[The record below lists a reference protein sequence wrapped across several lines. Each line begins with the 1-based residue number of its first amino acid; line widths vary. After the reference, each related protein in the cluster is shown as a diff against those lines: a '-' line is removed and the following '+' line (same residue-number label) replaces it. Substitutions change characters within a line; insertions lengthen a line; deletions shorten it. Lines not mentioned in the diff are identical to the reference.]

1 MNPYET
7 PYITIDINWVRNL
20 SVKDK
25 ITKPIKENVGVG
37 AHLCNMVRKAFFK
50 TQLENHKPEAKKKT
64 KNPEFIKSKALHS
77 REDITHNI
85 KCQMAKY
92 EDIFKIYSKELISG
106 I

>member
-7 PYITIDINWVRNL
+7 PYTTIDINRVRNL
-20 SVKDK
+20 SMKDK

-37 AHLCNMVRKAFFK
+37 ANLCNIVRKAFFK
-50 TQLENHKPEAKKKT
+50 TQLENHKPEAKKK
-64 KNPEFIKSKALHS
+64 KIEFIKSKALHS

-85 KCQMAKY
+85 KCHMAKY